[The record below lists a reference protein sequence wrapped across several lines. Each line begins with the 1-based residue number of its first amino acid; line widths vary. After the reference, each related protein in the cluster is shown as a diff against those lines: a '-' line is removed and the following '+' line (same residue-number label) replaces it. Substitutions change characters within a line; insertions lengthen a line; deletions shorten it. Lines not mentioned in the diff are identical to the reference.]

1 MNDKARFFI
10 EANSMDDFI
19 EQHSEL
25 VKLDWKIL
33 RGRIEDRANRAKRLK
48 LNTKITDMYKDNV
61 DKKIDDNDVISYC
74 DVMILIKRLIE
85 EYLKLQ
91 KKDYKEL
98 HFYMEM
104 MIPYSEGKRIDFVI
118 AFKKTIILVEFSYC
132 DNNEGTKKYNESYH
146 EKLTQVIHYQTLLTN
161 VIDPS
166 IKVVPYVFL
175 YRPEYDSKGEK
186 KLRTNNNKKLKTL
199 AELVKK
205 LYSMDTTAMEEINKL
220 KPDK

>member
-1 MNDKARFFI
+1 MNNKARFFI

-19 EQHSEL
+19 ERHSEL

-48 LNTKITDMYKDNV
+48 LNTLITDMYKDNV

-85 EYLKLQ
+85 EYLKPQ
-91 KKDYKEL
+91 KKDYRDL

-132 DNNEGTKKYNESYH
+132 DNNERTKKYNEAYH
-146 EKLTQVIHYQTLLTN
+146 EKLTQVIHYQTLLSN

-175 YRPEYDSKGEK
+175 YRPEYDSKAEK
-186 KLRTNNNKKLKTL
+186 KLKTNNNKKLKTL
-199 AELVKK
+199 AELIKN
-205 LYSMDTTAMEEINKL
+205 LYSMDNTAIEEINKL
-220 KPDK
+220 KD